1 MRIEFLDFV
10 YIKKKKKNIYF
21 TWQAALVSLAS
32 DKGKNLDP
40 EAAGEAT
47 TGHVVSADA
56 TGQRSEPVELVAAQ
70 LNKLVVSATSLDST
84 ESSNPGVPGPDL
96 DKKMRALKKKVN
108 SQDFF
113 ISFPLSV
120 PTVF

>member
-1 MRIEFLDFV
+1 MFTL
-10 YIKKKKKNIYF
+10 KKKKKNIYF